1 MRFEDLSV
9 HPDLKKALADQGLET
24 LTQIQEDTIQPAQ
37 EGRDIVGISQTGT
50 GKTIAFLL
58 PVIDQIIKARDEGK
72 APAALILTPTRE
84 ICLQIAE
91 EVEKLL
97 TSHPLNMATI
107 YGGDS
112 YDRQEKELAAKPS
125 VVVATPGRLIDYIK
139 QNKFPTDS
147 IHHLILDEADRM
159 FDMGFIRDIRYIM
172 KKLPEKSQTMLF
184 SATMSYYVMRLA
196 WDFMQDPVE
205 VRTKAETI
213 EVDKIDQHLFHL
225 GREEKMPYLINLI
238 LQADHPR
245 AIIFTN
251 YKRKVLD
258 ITKKLHRYGV
268 AATGLSSLLDQKKR
282 VRLLKQFKLGKYSV
296 LVATDV
302 ASRGLDVDDITHVF
316 NFDLPQDSES
326 YVHRIGRTARAGKSG
341 VSYSFC
347 SEDDFECL
355 PRIEQLLRH
364 KIPVGEVN
372 GDYVKFPEGDF
383 KPFRDSSEHHGEEQG
398 SESGRRDG
406 RPARNRNRR
415 KPRSGESQ
423 SRGGESQDRGGERK
437 PQRGGEGQDTRKRRE
452 SEPARSESGGSQS
465 GESRKRRRRRGP
477 ANADRQQKVGAESG
491 SPDSGTVRDQDRARL
506 LGLDRG
512 ESGGSR
518 GSGKKN
524 GPRKGGNRGRDNRN
538 QQRGGAQSG
547 NGGRSRNQRS
557 SEKKPEPAKKQGIIS
572 KLFGVFKKKS

>member
-1 MRFEDLSV
+1 MRFEDLAV
-9 HPDLKKALADQGLET
+9 HKDLKQALADQGLET

-58 PVIDQIIKARDEGK
+58 PVIDHIIQAREEGK
-72 APAALILTPTRE
+72 SPAALILTPTRE

-97 TSHPLNMATI
+97 THHSLNLATI

-112 YDRQEKELAAKPS
+112 YDKQEKQLAAKPS
-125 VVVATPGRLIDYIK
+125 VIVATPGRLIDYIK

-196 WDFMQDPVE
+196 WDFMHDPVE

-238 LQADHPR
+238 LGAEKPR

-316 NFDLPQDSES
+316 NYDLPQDSES
-326 YVHRIGRTARAGKSG
+326 YVHRIGRTARAGKTG
-341 VSYSFC
+341 ISYSFC

-355 PRIEQLLRH
+355 PRIEQLLKH
-364 KIPVGEVN
+364 KIPVGQV
-372 GDYVKFPEGDF
+372 DPSFVKFPEGNF
-383 KPFRDSSEHHGEEQG
+383 EPFRDSHEGSSEKEQSG
-398 SESGRRDG
+398 PEGDRNNRRRNRKGGRGPSDGQGRREG
-406 RPARNRNRR
+406 SRPPKAATETPESDRSSDQRR
-415 KPRSGESQ
+415 K
-423 SRGGESQDRGGERK
+423 
-437 PQRGGEGQDTRKRRE
+437 RKRR
-452 SEPARSESGGSQS
+452 PAG
-465 GESRKRRRRRGP
+465 SRKP
-477 ANADRQQKVGAESG
+477 ADANVATADSNDAN
-491 SPDSGTVRDQDRARL
+491 TVREQDRARL
-506 LGLDRG
+506 LGRDKAPAPARA
-512 ESGGSR
+512 
-518 GSGKKN
+518 KKA
-524 GPRKGGNRGRDNRN
+524 GNRNRKRRPSQGSEARSESRNDGRNQNRN
-538 QQRGGAQSG
+538 QQG
-547 NGGRSRNQRS
+547 SRNRGKSQRR
-557 SEKKPEPAKKQGIIS
+557 EELAKKQGILGKI
-572 KLFGVFKKKS
+572 FGVFKKKS

>member
-1 MRFEDLSV
+1 MRFEELSV
-9 HPDLKKALADQGLET
+9 HPDLKKALSDQGLET

-58 PVIDQIIKARDEGK
+58 PVIDHIIKTREEGK
-72 APAALILTPTRE
+72 SPAALILTPTRE

-97 TSHPLNMATI
+97 THHSLNLATI

-112 YDRQEKELAAKPS
+112 YDRQEKQLAAQPS
-125 VVVATPGRLIDYIK
+125 VIVATPGRLIDYIK

-196 WDFMQDPVE
+196 WDFMHDPVE

-225 GREEKMPYLINLI
+225 GREEKMPYLINLV
-238 LQADHPR
+238 LNAEQPR

-326 YVHRIGRTARAGKSG
+326 YVHRIGRTARAGKTG

-364 KIPVGEVN
+364 KIPVGQV
-372 GDYVKFPEGDF
+372 DPSYVKFPEGNY
-383 KPFRDSSEHHGEEQG
+383 KPFRDSAESHGEKT
-398 SESGRRDG
+398 ESGQRSNDRGGRNKRNRKDG
-406 RPARNRNRR
+406 RDRKNRGSDNRAGQGKPQEATSTDRGPGEQRRR
-415 KPRSGESQ
+415 KRRRPS
-423 SRGGESQDRGGERK
+423 GERK
-437 PQRGGEGQDTRKRRE
+437 PAE
-452 SEPARSESGGSQS
+452 ANVGS
-465 GESRKRRRRRGP
+465 
-477 ANADRQQKVGAESG
+477 AES
-491 SPDSGTVRDQDRARL
+491 SDSNTVRDQDRARL
-506 LGLDRG
+506 LGRDKEPGQGRSSKQG
-512 ESGGSR
+512 NRNRRR
-518 GSGKKN
+518 GSQNSQGRNERSNGSQRNRKPQSSGK
-524 GPRKGGNRGRDNRN
+524 G
-538 QQRGGAQSG
+538 
-547 NGGRSRNQRS
+547 RNQRQ
-557 SEKKPEPAKKQGIIS
+557 PEPAKKQGILG
-572 KLFGVFKKKS
+572 KLLGVFKKKG